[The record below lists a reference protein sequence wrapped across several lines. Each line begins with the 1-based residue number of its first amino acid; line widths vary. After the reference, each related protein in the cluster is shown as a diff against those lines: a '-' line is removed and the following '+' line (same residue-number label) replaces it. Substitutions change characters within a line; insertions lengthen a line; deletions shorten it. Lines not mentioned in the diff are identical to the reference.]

1 MGLSFLA
8 VGNDLCVE
16 ANSLRLGLMLN
27 LIFFTLLLTFST
39 LHSYTVSLMS
49 FTVILVLSGDKMNKK
64 FMSQHPEVKKTP
76 QTNIQK
82 LLENCNNSYT

>member
-1 MGLSFLA
+1 MDLSFLA
-8 VGNDLCVE
+8 VVNDLCVE

-39 LHSYTVSLMS
+39 LHSYTVSFMS

-76 QTNIQK
+76 TNQHTKAVGK
-82 LLENCNNSYT
+82 L